1 MRIAVT
7 TDDGESVAS
16 HFGRCQAFLIL
27 DAVDGEV
34 RFVESRP
41 NRHTPHAEGQCA
53 HHAEGGAHARHSH
66 DRVMALIG
74 DCQALISGGMG
85 WRAAADLEARGIRP
99 FLAAAPCGAAHAV
112 SLLLT
117 GLLKPAAEGACQGH
131 PAK

>member
-16 HFGRCQAFLIL
+16 RFGRCKAFLIL
-27 DAVDGEV
+27 DAGNGEI

-41 NRHTPHAEGQCA
+41 NRHTPHAEGQCGR
-53 HHAEGGAHARHSH
+53 HAEGAAHSH
-66 DRVMALIG
+66 ERVIALIG
-74 DCQALISGGMG
+74 DCQALISGGIG

-99 FLAAAPCGAAHAV
+99 FVAAAPCGAAHAV

-117 GLLKPAAEGACQGH
+117 GLLKPAAESACHGH
-131 PAK
+131 HAT